1 MKQSTSTPGFGAVLA
16 DGLRQAPPFRLLL
29 GLCPSL
35 AVTTAM
41 ENGFWMGLAV
51 IFVLACSEL
60 LISLLRKVI
69 PDRVRIPVYIVIV
82 ATFVTVV
89 DMTMKAFVPDM
100 HAILGIFIPL
110 IVVNCIILGRAEA
123 FASKNSPLLSVADAV
138 GVGVGFTVSL
148 MAIGGVR
155 ELLGTGN
162 LKLFGFALLG
172 GGLPVEAVV
181 MLLPAGA
188 FFVIGFMMAGLA
200 LLEQRQR
207 ERALRAQA
215 AVAGAAAAAAVAGGS
230 AAGSAA
236 GGSSGGEGETV

>member
-1 MKQSTSTPGFGAVLA
+1 MKPSAQSPTFGSVLA

-60 LISLLRKVI
+60 IISLLRKVI

-89 DMTMKAFVPDM
+89 DMVMKAYLPEM
-100 HAILGIFIPL
+100 HAVLGIFIPL

-123 FASKNSPLLSVADAV
+123 FASKNGPLLSVADAV
-138 GVGVGFTVSL
+138 GVGLGFTASL

-162 LKLFGFALLG
+162 LKLFGVALLG
-172 GGLPVEAVV
+172 PGLPLEVVV

-188 FFVIGFMMAGLA
+188 FFVIGFLMAGLA
-200 LLEQRQR
+200 WLQQRQ
-207 ERALRAQA
+207 EARARRARPTSGPGST
-215 AVAGAAAAAAVAGGS
+215 AGAGTV
-230 AAGSAA
+230 
-236 GGSSGGEGETV
+236 SGGEEAAV

>member
-1 MKQSTSTPGFGAVLA
+1 MKESASHATFLGVLT
-16 DGLRQAPPFRLLL
+16 DGVRQAPPFRLLL

-51 IFVLACSEL
+51 IFVLSCSEVM
-60 LISLLRKVI
+60 ISLLRKVI

-82 ATFVTVV
+82 AAFTTIV
-89 DMTMKAFVPDM
+89 DMVMHAYLPGM

-110 IVVNCIILGRAEA
+110 IVVNCVILGRAEA
-123 FASKNSPLLSVADAV
+123 FASKNGPLLSVADAV
-138 GVGVGFTVSL
+138 GVGAGFTVAL

-162 LKLFGFALLG
+162 LKLFGIALLG
-172 GGLPVEAVV
+172 GGLPLEVVV

-188 FFVIGFMMAGLA
+188 FFVIGFMMGGLA
-200 LLEQRQR
+200 LLQN
-207 ERALRAQA
+207 RAKKRAQQP
-215 AVAGAAAAAAVAGGS
+215 VQCCTVDGEGAAG
-230 AAGSAA
+230 
-236 GGSSGGEGETV
+236 

>member
-1 MKQSTSTPGFGAVLA
+1 MKQSDCNATFLGVLT
-16 DGLRQAPPFRLLL
+16 DGIRQAPPFRLLL

-51 IFVLACSEL
+51 IVVLACSEAI
-60 LISLLRKVI
+60 ISLLRKVI

-82 ATFVTVV
+82 ASFVTVV
-89 DMTMKAFVPDM
+89 DMVMKAYLPEM

-123 FASKNSPLLSVADAV
+123 FASKNGPLLSVADAV
-138 GVGVGFTVSL
+138 GVGAGFTAAL
-148 MAIGGVR
+148 MAIGAVR
-155 ELLGTGN
+155 EFLGTGN
-162 LKLFGFALLG
+162 LKFFGHALLG
-172 GGLPVEAVV
+172 GGLPLEIVV

-200 LLEQRQR
+200 LLQNRKKK
-207 ERALRAQA
+207 AQQP
-215 AVAGAAAAAAVAGGS
+215 VECCTVDGEGAAG
-230 AAGSAA
+230 
-236 GGSSGGEGETV
+236 

>member
-1 MKQSTSTPGFGAVLA
+1 MNESTSNATFVGVLR

-29 GLCPSL
+29 GLCPAL

-41 ENGFWMGLAV
+41 ENGFWMGMAV
-51 IFVLACSEL
+51 IFVLACSEM

-89 DMTMKAFVPDM
+89 DMVMKAYLPEM

-110 IVVNCIILGRAEA
+110 IVVNCVILGRAEA
-123 FASKNSPLLSVADAV
+123 FASKHGPLLSVADAV
-138 GVGVGFTVSL
+138 GVGAGFTVSL

-172 GGLPVEAVV
+172 PGLPLEIVV

-188 FFVIGFMMAGLA
+188 FFVIGFLMAGLA
-200 LLEQRQR
+200 WMQNRQQ
-207 ERALRAQA
+207 ERARRAQVGA
-215 AVAGAAAAAAVAGGS
+215 FAGAGGAGAAGGPGGPGATGGAG
-230 AAGSAA
+230 
-236 GGSSGGEGETV
+236 GGEGAAV

>member
-1 MKQSTSTPGFGAVLA
+1 MGVLT
-16 DGLRQAPPFRLLL
+16 DGVRQAPPFRLLL

-51 IFVLACSEL
+51 IFVLSCSEVM
-60 LISLLRKVI
+60 ISLLRKVI

-82 ATFVTVV
+82 AAFTTIV
-89 DMTMKAFVPDM
+89 DMVMHAYLPGM

-110 IVVNCIILGRAEA
+110 IVVNCVILGRAEA
-123 FASKNSPLLSVADAV
+123 FASKNGPLLSVADAV
-138 GVGVGFTVSL
+138 GVGAGFTVAL

-162 LKLFGFALLG
+162 LKLFGIALLG
-172 GGLPVEAVV
+172 GGLPLEVVV

-188 FFVIGFMMAGLA
+188 FFVIGFMMGGLA
-200 LLEQRQR
+200 LLQN
-207 ERALRAQA
+207 RAKKRAQQP
-215 AVAGAAAAAAVAGGS
+215 VQCCTVDGEGAAG
-230 AAGSAA
+230 
-236 GGSSGGEGETV
+236 

>member
-1 MKQSTSTPGFGAVLA
+1 MKESSSNPGFLGVLA
-16 DGLRQAPPFRLLL
+16 DGVRQAPPFRLLL

-51 IFVLACSEL
+51 IFVLACSEVM
-60 LISLLRKVI
+60 ISLLRKVI

-82 ATFVTVV
+82 AAFTTIV
-89 DMTMKAFVPDM
+89 DMVMHAYLPGM

-123 FASKNSPLLSVADAV
+123 FASKNGPLLSVADAV
-138 GVGVGFTVSL
+138 GVGAGFTVSL

-172 GGLPVEAVV
+172 GGLPLEIVV

-188 FFVIGFMMAGLA
+188 FFVIGFMMGGLA
-200 LLEQRQR
+200 LLQSRGKKKPQQPVECCTV
-207 ERALRAQA
+207 EGE
-215 AVAGAAAAAAVAGGS
+215 GAAR
-230 AAGSAA
+230 
-236 GGSSGGEGETV
+236 

>member
-1 MKQSTSTPGFGAVLA
+1 MNETTSKLTFPGVLR
-16 DGLRQAPPFRLLL
+16 DGIRQAPPFRLLL
-29 GLCPSL
+29 GLCPAL

-89 DMTMKAFVPDM
+89 DMMIKEFLHDM
-100 HAILGIFIPL
+100 NAVLG
-110 IVVNCIILGRAEA
+110 NM
-123 FASKNSPLLSVADAV
+123 ADAV
-138 GVGVGFTVSL
+138 GVGAGFTVSL

-162 LKLFGFALLG
+162 LKLFGIALLG
-172 GGLPVEAVV
+172 GGLPLEVVV

-188 FFVIGFMMAGLA
+188 FFVIGFLMAGLA
-200 LLEQRQR
+200 WLQQRQQAR
-207 ERALRAQA
+207 VLRAQP
-215 AVAGAAAAAAVAGGS
+215 AGAAAAAGGS
-230 AAGSAA
+230 AGNT
-236 GGSSGGEGETV
+236 GGGEGEAV

>member
-1 MKQSTSTPGFGAVLA
+1 MSKSTSNVSFMGVLTE
-16 DGLRQAPPFRLLL
+16 GIRQAPPFRLLL

-60 LISLLRKVI
+60 LISLLRKLI

-89 DMTMKAFVPDM
+89 DMVMKAYVPEM

-123 FASKNSPLLSVADAV
+123 FASKNGPLHSVADAI
-138 GVGVGFTVSL
+138 GVGIGFMVSL

-162 LKLFGFALLG
+162 LKLFGHALLG
-172 GGLPVEAVV
+172 GGLPLEVVV

-188 FFVIGFMMAGLA
+188 FFVIGFMMAGLT
-200 LLEQRQR
+200 LLQNRQKKQAQRSV
-207 ERALRAQA
+207 EHCT
-215 AVAGAAAAAAVAGGS
+215 VPGEGAAD
-230 AAGSAA
+230 
-236 GGSSGGEGETV
+236 

>member
-1 MKQSTSTPGFGAVLA
+1 MNETTSKLTFPGVLR
-16 DGLRQAPPFRLLL
+16 DGIRQAPPFRLLL
-29 GLCPSL
+29 GLCPAL

-89 DMTMKAFVPDM
+89 DMMMKAFLPDM
-100 HAILGIFIPL
+100 HAVLGIFIPL
-110 IVVNCIILGRAEA
+110 IVVNCVILGRAEA
-123 FASKNSPLLSVADAV
+123 FASKNGPLLSVADAV
-138 GVGVGFTVSL
+138 GVGAGFTVSL

-155 ELLGTGN
+155 ELLGTGK

-172 GGLPVEAVV
+172 GGLPLEVVV

-188 FFVIGFMMAGLA
+188 FFVIGFLMAGLA
-200 LLEQRQR
+200 WLQQRQQAR
-207 ERALRAQA
+207 VLRAQP
-215 AVAGAAAAAAVAGGS
+215 AGAAAAAGGS
-230 AAGSAA
+230 AGNTGS
-236 GGSSGGEGETV
+236 GEGEAV